1 MIHKKHPRGSSG
13 LQAAE
18 NNPDE
23 STALPDL
30 HRRNQTEEAVPQEN
44 ETDEERWRDDGGE
57 SGETV

>member
-1 MIHKKHPRGSSG
+1 MAIHKKHPRGSSG
-13 LQAAE
+13 
-18 NNPDE
+18 NPDE

-30 HRRNQTEEAVPQEN
+30 HRRNQTEEAIPQEK